1 MRRLPLLLL
10 LSPAL
15 CIALVLPW
23 PVAAVTAAGAA
34 VGAADGTV
42 SQKAYRQSIALA
54 LELVERDEPH
64 LAADLLVGLAA
75 VELPG
80 GEVMPV
86 DHGWFV
92 AALRAGDPDLE
103 AVAARL
109 AALLGELES
118 WPPGAV
124 APDAFERLA
133 AILSRP
139 EFQSRQEPDLSPL
152 LERLAELL
160 DFLPDLSSLPWL
172 GDLLVVAGLAVLAGI
187 VAYVAVGLWGSF
199 AAQAEVA
206 EEGAGT
212 EPLTAGQALSRSREM
227 ALAGDYRTAVRLLYL
242 STLLLLEER
251 KVLRYDR
258 TLTNRE
264 YLRQVAD
271 NPSLAGAL
279 RPVVDT
285 FDEVWYGQV
294 EPDAGGYEA
303 YARQVDRVREE
314 AS

>member
-1 MRRLPLLLL
+1 MRRLTLLLL
-10 LSPAL
+10 FLLAL
-15 CIALVLPW
+15 LIALASSW
-23 PVAAVTAAGAA
+23 PIAAVATAGAK
-34 VGAADGTV
+34 DGTV
-42 SQKAYRQSIALA
+42 SQEAYRQSIALA
-54 LELVERDEPH
+54 LALVERDEPH
-64 LAADLLVGLAA
+64 LAADLLAGIAT

-80 GEVMPV
+80 GELMPV

-92 AALRAGDPDLE
+92 AALRASEPDLE
-103 AVAARL
+103 GVSTRL
-109 AALLGELES
+109 AALLGELEA
-118 WPPGAV
+118 WPPGVV

-139 EFQSRQEPDLSPL
+139 EFQPRQEPDLNPL
-152 LERLAELL
+152 LERLAELF
-160 DFLPDLSSLPWL
+160 DFLPDLPNLPWL
-172 GDLLVVAGLAVLAGI
+172 GNLLVVGGLALLAAI

-206 EEGAGT
+206 AEGVGA
-212 EPLTAGQALSRSREM
+212 EPLTAGQALSRSRERAM
-227 ALAGDYRTAVRLLYL
+227 AGDYRTAVRLLYL

-251 KVLRYDR
+251 KLLRYDR

-271 NPSLAGAL
+271 NPSLVGAL

-285 FDEVWYGQV
+285 FDEVWYGEV

>member
-1 MRRLPLLLL
+1 MRRLTLLLPSL
-10 LSPAL
+10 LVL
-15 CIALVLPW
+15 LIALASAE
-23 PVAAVTAAGAA
+23 PVAAITTAGTE
-34 VGAADGTV
+34 DGTV
-42 SQKAYRQSIALA
+42 SQETYRRSIALA
-54 LELVERDEPH
+54 LALVERDEPH
-64 LAADLLVGLAA
+64 PAADLLAGIAA

-92 AALRAGDPDLE
+92 AALRAGEPDLE
-103 AVAARL
+103 AVSARL
-109 AALLGELES
+109 TALLGELEA

-139 EFQSRQEPDLSPL
+139 EFQPQQEPDLNPL
-152 LERLAELL
+152 LQRLAELL
-160 DFLPDLSSLPWL
+160 DFLPDLPSLPWL
-172 GDLLVVAGLAVLAGI
+172 GNLLVVGGLSLLAAI
-187 VAYVAVGLWGSF
+187 VAYVAAGLWGSF
-199 AAQAEVA
+199 AAQAEVEA
-206 EEGAGT
+206 EGAGA
-212 EPLTAGQALSRSREM
+212 EPLTAGQALSQSREM
-227 ALAGDYRTAVRLLYL
+227 AMAGDYRTAVRLLYL

-251 KVLRYDR
+251 KLLRYDR

>member
-1 MRRLPLLLL
+1 MRRLTLLLPSL
-10 LSPAL
+10 LAL
-15 CIALVLPW
+15 LIALASAE
-23 PVAAVTAAGAA
+23 PVAAITTAGTE
-34 VGAADGTV
+34 DGTV
-42 SQKAYRQSIALA
+42 SPETYRRSIALA
-54 LELVERDEPH
+54 LALVERDEPH
-64 LAADLLVGLAA
+64 PAADLLAGIAA

-92 AALRAGDPDLE
+92 AALRAGEPDLE
-103 AVAARL
+103 AVSARL
-109 AALLGELES
+109 TALLDELEA

-139 EFQSRQEPDLSPL
+139 EFQPQQEPDLNPL
-152 LERLAELL
+152 LQRLAELL
-160 DFLPDLSSLPWL
+160 DFLPDLPSLPWL
-172 GDLLVVAGLAVLAGI
+172 GNLLVVGGLSLLAAI
-187 VAYVAVGLWGSF
+187 VAYVAAGLWGSF
-199 AAQAEVA
+199 AAQAEVEA
-206 EEGAGT
+206 EGAGA
-212 EPLTAGQALSRSREM
+212 EPLTAGQALSQSREM
-227 ALAGDYRTAVRLLYL
+227 AMAGDYRTAVRLLYL

-251 KVLRYDR
+251 KLLRYDR